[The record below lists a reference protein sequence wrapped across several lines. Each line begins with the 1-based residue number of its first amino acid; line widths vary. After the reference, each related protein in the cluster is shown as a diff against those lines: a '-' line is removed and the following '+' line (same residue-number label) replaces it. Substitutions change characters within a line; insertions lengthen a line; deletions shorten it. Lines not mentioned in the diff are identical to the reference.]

1 MSFCLVLLGIWQL
14 QAVSYNTVP
23 VPSSKQFGIG
33 YASHFKISSSEEA
46 FVLGICGLT
55 WSDFPK
61 RSYDGYRAFVDS
73 RIADREKRSGKSAKD
88 HQWCVEYSYIDL
100 LTFSGWGKKAGYST
114 EDALGDAVL
123 SANDDPLSFVEW
135 RTDDLTPY
143 LKSCPQGSSFLQ
155 SMDDLLDKANGWM
168 ATVIYYDNYTWYG
181 TRFSTIGHGVAIC
194 GFSYNPSKNVTDP
207 TALKGLFVVESD
219 NDREN
224 GSGGASAPDTITY
237 CPVSWNGSRYQV
249 SNVFGATGY
258 LDPSENGRILYSE
271 TTPSVVTVSSED
283 AVVDVKCRVT
293 FGKNGGTGGDD
304 YVTATYGQPMP
315 TQPPRTA
322 PKKNGFSFGGYW
334 DTLNAGGKQYYDANM
349 KSVRNW
355 DKQQS
360 TFTLWAKW
368 TAIPSTATYRVTFGK
383 NGGTGGDSYVTATFG
398 KPMPA
403 PRTAPKKSGWTF
415 GGYWDTLACDKNG
428 NPLGK
433 QYYNAQ
439 MQSVRNWDKNAT
451 GTLWAKWTVRV
462 KLGKNGGTGGD
473 DYVTVIYGQP
483 FPIRKMPVKSGYK
496 FGGYWVSASSCT
508 GQCYNEDG
516 TGTSTMKWTTGGSP
530 TIWALWIPVGDTGN
544 HYYVTVAAKSGSYR
558 YEIPFSGSGN
568 MSYSGFTP
576 SASWLKK
583 DSLGISYNAGS
594 SSGTFNIYYS
604 VTANTSSA
612 NRTATMTGIF
622 GGSNITLHITQSAQ

>member
-315 TQPPRTA
+315 TPRTA
-322 PKKNGFSFGGYW
+322 PKKNGFSF
-334 DTLNAGGKQYYDANM
+334 
-349 KSVRNW
+349 
-355 DKQQS
+355 
-360 TFTLWAKW
+360 
-368 TAIPSTATYRVTFGK
+368 
-383 NGGTGGDSYVTATFG
+383 
-398 KPMPA
+398 
-403 PRTAPKKSGWTF
+403 
-415 GGYWDTLACDKNG
+415 
-428 NPLGK
+428 
-433 QYYNAQ
+433 
-439 MQSVRNWDKNAT
+439 
-451 GTLWAKWTVRV
+451 
-462 KLGKNGGTGGD
+462 
-473 DYVTVIYGQP
+473 
-483 FPIRKMPVKSGYK
+483 
-496 FGGYWVSASSCT
+496 
-508 GQCYNEDG
+508 
-516 TGTSTMKWTTGGSP
+516 
-530 TIWALWIPVGDTGN
+530 
-544 HYYVTVAAKSGSYR
+544 
-558 YEIPFSGSGN
+558 
-568 MSYSGFTP
+568 
-576 SASWLKK
+576 
-583 DSLGISYNAGS
+583 
-594 SSGTFNIYYS
+594 
-604 VTANTSSA
+604 
-612 NRTATMTGIF
+612 
-622 GGSNITLHITQSAQ
+622 

>member
-14 QAVSYNTVP
+14 QAVSYNIVP

-73 RIADREKRSGKSAKD
+73 RIVDREKRSGKSAKD
-88 HQWCVEYSYIDL
+88 HQWCVEYSYVDL

-123 SANDDPLSFVEW
+123 SADDDPLSFVEW

-155 SMDDLLDKANGWM
+155 SMDDLLDKANGWL
-168 ATVIYYDNYTWYG
+168 ATAIYYDNYTWYG

-237 CPVSWNGSRYQV
+237 CPVTWNGSRYQV

-258 LDPSENGRILYSE
+258 LDPSEKGTILYSE
-271 TTPSVVTVSSED
+271 TTPSVVTVSRED
-283 AVVDVKCRVT
+283 AAVDVKCRVT

-315 TQPPRTA
+315 TPRTA

-360 TFTLWAKW
+360 TLTLWAKW

-398 KPMPA
+398 KPMPT

-415 GGYWDTLACDKNG
+415 GGYWDTLACKPDG
-428 NPLGK
+428 TPLGK

-439 MQSVRNWDKNAT
+439 MKSVRNWDKNAT

-483 FPIRKMPVKSGYK
+483 FPTRKMPVRSGYK
-496 FGGYWVSASSCT
+496 FGGYWVSV
-508 GQCYNEDG
+508 GRLEGLCYNLDG
-516 TGTSTMKWTTGGSP
+516 TGTDSMKWTTGGGA
-530 TIWALWIPVGDTGN
+530 TIWALWLGEKDLLQTFTVGAAAN
-544 HYYVTVAAKSGSYR
+544 SYYVNFVADSS
-558 YEIPFSGSGN
+558 
-568 MSYSGFTP
+568 MSYGSFKS
-576 SASWLKK
+576 SAPWL
-583 DSLGISYNAGS
+583 N
-594 SSGTFNIYYS
+594 NIYTYSFTNNQSKWELDVFYS
-604 VTANTSSA
+604 VNANTSATVRSA
-612 NRTATMTGIF
+612 AITGKVGTRQVIVV
-622 GGSNITLHITQSAQ
+622 ITQAGK